1 MRIKILCTV
10 AALALA
16 GTLGS
21 AARAADQF
29 PQARPL
35 IVDYQRIQTGSKASL
50 DVRRQVE
57 VAQKAFQADV
67 DKQLAGLRKEEAALR
82 EQASKLPQA
91 DRDAK
96 QKAFEAKVAAAQRRA
111 QERNKAINDAVEE
124 ASAKVRKALVPIFS
138 ALMERRQANVLLG
151 TSEVLYFEPSME
163 ITDLV
168 LNELDKQM
176 PTLKVDI
183 PDAK

>member
-1 MRIKILCTV
+1 MRTILLSAVTAV
-10 AALALA
+10 ALSGAVA
-16 GTLGS
+16 T
-21 AARAADQF
+21 AAWADEPF
-29 PQARPL
+29 PPAQPL

-57 VAQKAFQADV
+57 AVQTKFQAAV
-67 DKQLAGLRKEEAALR
+67 DKELAALRKEEEALR
-82 EQASKLPQA
+82 QQAPKLAQA

-96 QKAFEAKVAAAQRRA
+96 QKAFEAKVADAQRRA
-111 QERNKAINDAVEE
+111 QERNKAINEVVEG

-138 ALMERRQANVLLG
+138 ALMEKRGANVLLG
-151 TSEVLYFEPSME
+151 TSEVLYFEPSLE

-183 PDAK
+183 PNVQ

>member
-1 MRIKILCTV
+1 MRTTLLSTV
-10 AALALA
+10 AAAALFC
-16 GTLGS
+16 GFVS
-21 AARAADQF
+21 AAQAAEPF
-29 PQARPL
+29 PPARPL

-57 VAQKAFQADV
+57 VVQKRFQADV
-67 DKQLAGLRKEEAALR
+67 DKELAGLRKEEETLRAA
-82 EQASKLPQA
+82 APKLAQA

-96 QKAFEAKVAAAQRRA
+96 QKAFEAKVADAQRRA
-111 QERNKAINDAVEE
+111 QERNRVINEAVEA
-124 ASAKVRKALVPIFS
+124 ASAKVRQALVPIFS
-138 ALMERRQANVLLG
+138 KLMEQRSANVLLG
-151 TSEVLYFEPSME
+151 TGEVLYFEPSME

-183 PDAK
+183 PNPK